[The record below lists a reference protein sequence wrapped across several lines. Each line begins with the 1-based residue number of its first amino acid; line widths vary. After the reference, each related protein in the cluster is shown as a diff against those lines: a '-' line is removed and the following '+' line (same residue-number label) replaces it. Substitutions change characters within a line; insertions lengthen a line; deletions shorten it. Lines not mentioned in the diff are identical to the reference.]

1 MSDSGNGAKR
11 TKIVGFDHG
20 ALCDPYEEQANAQGF
35 TLGDKAKLLQD
46 LGHHTVMIWIHGLLT
61 DSQYDAALKK
71 LQKQLV
77 KALKPIDTMGE
88 GKIAAG
94 EGSDV
99 SRRDD

>member
-1 MSDSGNGAKR
+1 MSNSSNGANQ
-11 TKIVGFDHG
+11 TKTVGFYHG
-20 ALCDPYEEQANAQGF
+20 ALSEPYEEQANKQGY

-77 KALKPIDTMGE
+77 KALKPIDQQCEVTQ
-88 GKIAAG
+88 K
-94 EGSDV
+94 
-99 SRRDD
+99 

>member
-1 MSDSGNGAKR
+1 MSNSGNGANQ
-11 TKIVGFDHG
+11 TITVGFYHG
-20 ALCDPYEEQANAQGF
+20 ALSDPYEKQANAQGF

-77 KALKPIDTMGE
+77 EALKPIDKQCEVTQ
-88 GKIAAG
+88 K
-94 EGSDV
+94 
-99 SRRDD
+99 